1 MFCCF
6 PCLAEVYVSLVPYA
20 SIHVHQTVV
29 ISNGDQNTYLSVD
42 IIPIVDLEDF
52 VAIPL
57 LISDLVL
64 SKDPNRISV
73 LLS

>member
-1 MFCCF
+1 M
-6 PCLAEVYVSLVPYA
+6 LLWYLMHLN
-20 SIHVHQTVV
+20 IHVHQTEV

-64 SKDPNRISV
+64 SKDPNRTSV